1 MRRILLTGGTG
12 QVGRSLQAL
21 DWPEGVSLAVPS
33 RAELD
38 LADPVS
44 VSRYLASASFDAVLS
59 VGAYTAVDR
68 AESEVG
74 QAWAANA
81 LAPALLAA
89 HARANAIPIV
99 HVSTDY
105 VFDGSGTR
113 PWSEDDAVRPLGV
126 YGASK
131 EGGEQAVRTAAPRHV
146 ILRTSWVVS
155 AVGAN
160 FLKTMLRLGQERDE
174 LKVVADQTGA
184 PTHAGDLAAAIQTIL
199 LRLRDD
205 PAAPTGTYHLCNR
218 GETTWHGFA
227 ERIFAAAERYGRKTP
242 RLIAIPTSAYPT
254 PARRPANSRLDAGK
268 VERDFAI
275 RLRPWQEAGDAIVAQ
290 LVAGAHREPDGT
302 G

>member
-1 MRRILLTGGTG
+1 MTRRILLTGGTG
-12 QVGRSLQAL
+12 QVGQSLQAL
-21 DWPEGVSLAVPS
+21 DWPEGVTLAAPS

-38 LADPVS
+38 LADPIGVK
-44 VSRYLASASFDAVLS
+44 RYLESASFDAVLS

-68 AESEVG
+68 AEGEVG

-99 HVSTDY
+99 HISTDY

-113 PWSEDDAVRPLGV
+113 PWAEDDAVRPLGV

-155 AVGAN
+155 ATGAN
-160 FLKTMLRLGQERDE
+160 FVKTMLRLGQERDE

-184 PTHAGDLAAAIQTIL
+184 PTHADDLAAAIRAIL
-199 LRLRDD
+199 LRLWDD
-205 PAAPTGTYHLCNR
+205 PAAPTGTYHLCNS

-227 ERIFAAAERYGRKTP
+227 ERIFAAAERHGRKSS

-268 VERDFAI
+268 VARDFAI
-275 RLRPWQEAGDAIVAQ
+275 RLRPWQEASDEIVAQ
-290 LVAGAHREPDGT
+290 LVAGARD
-302 G
+302 